1 MEQNNFI
8 TSLKKT
14 GTHPLQLVPDPR
26 TEKFLNSPLTEGM
39 KLIND
44 GETAIPLLERIYR
57 FALRQV
63 LVDYTVMLDMA
74 PFKETVETYVE
85 TELAYAKADPKE
97 VPALR
102 RRRKELVGTLI
113 QLRKEQTG
121 ERQVRNRHEG
131 YGLLADAHQNVIK
144 AMKSL
149 KDGMGDLLDSLAQN
163 AYIQLFIFCNHF
175 AESTKQ
181 L

>member
-74 PFKETVETYVE
+74 PFKETVETYIE
-85 TELAYAKADPKE
+85 TEMAY
-97 VPALR
+97 
-102 RRRKELVGTLI
+102 
-113 QLRKEQTG
+113 
-121 ERQVRNRHEG
+121 
-131 YGLLADAHQNVIK
+131 
-144 AMKSL
+144 
-149 KDGMGDLLDSLAQN
+149 DSAS
-163 AYIQLFIFCNHF
+163 H
-175 AESTKQ
+175 T
-181 L
+181 